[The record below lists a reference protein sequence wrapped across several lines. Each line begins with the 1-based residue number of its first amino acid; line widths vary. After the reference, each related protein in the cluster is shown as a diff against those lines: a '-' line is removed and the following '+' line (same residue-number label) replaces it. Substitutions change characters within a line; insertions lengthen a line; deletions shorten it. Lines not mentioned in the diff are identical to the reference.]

1 MNIQS
6 IVKKGAP
13 SVEPHELAVILDE
26 SDPLFDARLY
36 LPIRDEAVL
45 NFAAAGQVQ
54 PIAVQVRAGEM
65 VIVDGLQRW
74 KRATVINHLAG
85 RCEYT
90 GTIDAIVDSIQNLKD
105 SPIGRRIVELA
116 PRGMKLYVSVYRG
129 DERESLGAKVSANVW
144 REDDAKAEYIR
155 KAQQMARHAF
165 SVADIAAALGKSEA
179 TIEKYLN
186 ADPDKPTTR
195 KAKGKHVKPGQKR
208 LKQLQVVA
216 DESDDE
222 DVRGLG
228 VIFGWAAGT
237 KTEADVLA
245 EWPELADSLKASKK
259 RKAA

>member
-26 SDPLFDARLY
+26 EDPLFDARLY
-36 LPIRDEAVL
+36 LPIKDEAVL
-45 NFAAAGQVQ
+45 NFAACGQVQ
-54 PIAVQVRAGEM
+54 PIAVRARGDEM
-65 VIVDGLQRW
+65 VVVDGLQRW
-74 KRATVINHLAG
+74 KRAMVINHLAG

-90 GTIDAIVDSIQNLKD
+90 GKIKSIAEAIERLKD

-165 SVADIAAALGKSEA
+165 SVEDIAAALGKSEA

-186 ADPDKPTTR
+186 ADPDKPATR
-195 KAKGKHVKPGQKR
+195 KAKGKHVKPGAKR
-208 LKQLQVVA
+208 LGEIE
-216 DESDDE
+216 DITGNHDDT
-222 DVRGLG
+222 DIRALA
-228 VIFGWAAGT
+228 VIFGWLRGRR
-237 KTEADVLA
+237 TEADVIQ
-245 EWPELADSLKASKK
+245 EWPALADVLKASKK

>member
-36 LPIRDEAVL
+36 LDIKDEAVL

-54 PIAVQVRAGEM
+54 PIAVRARGDEM

-85 RCEYT
+85 KCEYV
-90 GTIDAIVDSIQNLKD
+90 GSVKSISEAIERLKD

-129 DERESLGAKVSANVW
+129 NEKESLGAKVSANVW
-144 REDDAKAEYIR
+144 REDDAISEYIR

-165 SVADIAAALGKSEA
+165 NVEEIAAALGKSEA

-186 ADPDKPTTR
+186 ADPDKPAVR
-195 KAKGKHVKPGQKR
+195 KKKGKHVKPGTKR
-208 LKQLQVVA
+208 LKELATVA
-216 DESDDE
+216 AESEDD
-222 DVRGLG
+222 DVQSLG
-228 VIFGWAAGT
+228 VIFGWLAGT